1 MTAPVK
7 PEEGLSIREGG
18 SANDDSSDW
27 KKREIRLQS
36 YARWRQAYFIR
47 RRLLSEGIG
56 GLPDLSSWPEILVL
70 LEKDGEG
77 TLASLKKILSSFK
90 KMSGEK
96 DAPDDQFDTDS
107 RTPNAG
113 VPLDDLEGA

>member
-1 MTAPVK
+1 MTALLKSGDSSP
-7 PEEGLSIREGG
+7 IREDV
-18 SANDDSSDW
+18 SANNDSSDW

-113 VPLDDLEGA
+113 ILRDDPEGA